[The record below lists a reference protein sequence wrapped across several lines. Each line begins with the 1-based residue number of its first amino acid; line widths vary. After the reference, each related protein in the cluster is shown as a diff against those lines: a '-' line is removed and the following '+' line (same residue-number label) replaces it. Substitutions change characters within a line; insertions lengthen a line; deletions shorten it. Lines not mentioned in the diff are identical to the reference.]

1 MTPRKRNTT
10 PSPRTPKR
18 PGARLLVWGLVLS
31 PILISAA
38 YLLIC
43 ILLLIPY
50 KWMHPLITGVQMQR
64 IVEQLADGERPVW
77 DYRPLPPDQI
87 SRHLPRAAVAA
98 EDGRFFEHSG
108 VDWEAMQKA
117 LEENR
122 RGRRIRGGSTITQ
135 QLVKNLFMTT
145 HRSYIR
151 KAFEIPLAYAA
162 EIILGKDRILHLYV
176 NVIEWGPGVY
186 GAEAAAQYHY
196 RKPAERLSR
205 REAAGLA
212 ACIPSPRVR
221 TPQRMG
227 WYRNI
232 ILRRMSQHGW

>member
-1 MTPRKRNTT
+1 MARSRKVTAPPRK
-10 PSPRTPKR
+10 PRR
-18 PGARLLVWGLVLS
+18 PGARYLVWGIVLS
-31 PILISAA
+31 PLLISGA
-38 YLLIC
+38 YLFIC
-43 ILLLIPY
+43 VLLMIPY
-50 KWMHPLITGVQMQR
+50 KWMHPFITGVQMQR
-64 IVEQLADGERPVW
+64 IVEQVLEGERPVW

-98 EDGRFFEHSG
+98 EDGRFFDHKG

-176 NVIEWGPGVY
+176 NVIEWGPGIY

-196 RKPAERLSR
+196 RKSAERLTR
-205 REAAGLA
+205 TEAAGLA

-232 ILRRMSQHGW
+232 ILRRMTQHGW